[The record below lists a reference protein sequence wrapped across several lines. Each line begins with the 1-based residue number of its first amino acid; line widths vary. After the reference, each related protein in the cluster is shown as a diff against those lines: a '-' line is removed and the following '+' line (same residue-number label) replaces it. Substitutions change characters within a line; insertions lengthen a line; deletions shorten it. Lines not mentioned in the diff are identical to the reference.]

1 MLLVLHSFP
10 TRRSS
15 DLNQNRCTNPSFKTE
30 CTACQP
36 VVSDRYIHLVN
47 SMRRRS
53 AYWKT
58 KHISLKIIPCYMV
71 TNRQPKTLG
80 HIEHIR
86 KQKTDK
92 HDVNETE
99 HCHVRI
105 STMDYTKK
113 QSRADIDKP
122 LFIASI
128 RYRPHDVAAEKHLFK
143 KCDKDKNNEK
153 RKCQHCEFRIG

>member
-1 MLLVLHSFP
+1 HLSICPFSYTRRHRAVHSLP

-15 DLNQNRCTNPSFKTE
+15 DLTE

-105 STMDYTKK
+105 STMDYTK
-113 QSRADIDKP
+113 QQRRADIDEP
-122 LFIASI
+122 LFTASI
-128 RYRPHDVAAEKHLFK
+128 RHRPHDVAAEKHLFK
-143 KCDKDKNNEK
+143 TCDKDKNNEK